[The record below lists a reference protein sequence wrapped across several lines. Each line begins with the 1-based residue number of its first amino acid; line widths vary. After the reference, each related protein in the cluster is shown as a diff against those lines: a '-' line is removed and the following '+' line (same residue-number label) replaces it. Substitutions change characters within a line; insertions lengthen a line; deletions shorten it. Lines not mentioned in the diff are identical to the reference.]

1 MTIKHTLFIILI
13 LLLIGCEDKIEEEIE
28 EEIITIDVI
37 TSNVNKEIFYYNFRN
52 DSIDSTNWQ
61 MMYHNL
67 EIEGSG
73 YSMPNFSFDSSKVSF
88 AVDSINSFEDIVEP
102 PPISTFKNTFS
113 NLAYLGK
120 YAVLSYDMSIHKV
133 LTSELVYFIY
143 DLETNQMFKI
153 FFNEYSSG
161 VVSFQYAD
169 LNYD

>member
-1 MTIKHTLFIILI
+1 MTIKHTLFTFFIIF
-13 LLLIGCEDKIEEEIE
+13 LIGCEDNKQEEIE
-28 EEIITIDVI
+28 EEIINIDVI
-37 TSNVNKEIFYYNFRN
+37 TSNVNNEIFYYNFRN
-52 DSIDSTNWQ
+52 DTIDSTNWQ

-102 PPISTFKNTFS
+102 PSISSFESTFF

-133 LTSELVYFIY
+133 LTSELVYYIY
-143 DLETNQMFKI
+143 DLETNQMFKLL
-153 FFNEYSSG
+153 FNEYSSG

>member
-1 MTIKHTLFIILI
+1 MKNKHTIILI
-13 LLLIGCEDKIEEEIE
+13 NFLFLFGCEDKIEEETE

-37 TSNVNKEIFYYNFRN
+37 TSNVNQEIFYYNFTN
-52 DSIDSTNWQ
+52 DSIDSINWQ
-61 MMYHNL
+61 IMYHNL
-67 EIEGSG
+67 EIQGSG

-88 AVDSINSFEDIVEP
+88 AVDSINNFEDIFEP
-102 PPISTFKNTFS
+102 PSISMFQNTFYD
-113 NLAYLGK
+113 LAYLGK

-143 DLETNQMFKI
+143 DLETKQVFKI

-161 VVSFQYAD
+161 VVSFKYAD

>member
-1 MTIKHTLFIILI
+1 MKNKHTIILI
-13 LLLIGCEDKIEEEIE
+13 NFLFFFGCEDKIEEETE

-37 TSNVNKEIFYYNFRN
+37 TSNVNQEIFYYNFSN

-61 MMYHNL
+61 IMYHNL
-67 EIEGSG
+67 EIQGSG

-143 DLETNQMFKI
+143 DLETKQVFKI

-161 VVSFQYAD
+161 VVSFKYAD